1 MRIIVLVKQVPDTS
15 ELKFDEK
22 GNLIKDV
29 SQILNPF
36 DQYAL
41 EEAIRIKNSMG
52 GEVYALTMGPEQA
65 RSVLLKCLALGADR
79 AFHINDNALAKS
91 DSLVTS
97 FVISEA
103 IKKIGQYDLIFT
115 GQQTL
120 DGDTGQV
127 GPETAELL
135 NIPNL
140 SYVEKIESIENNRA
154 RVKGVTE
161 EGYRIVEITMPAL
174 LSFLPPSNFEYSN
187 PSMAGI
193 IKAKS
198 KPYTIYSL
206 KDLGIDPSSVGVNGS
221 KTFVK
226 SVYAPPKKERGMI
239 FTENYEN
246 AVKVIIEKLREKGVI
261 K

>member
-1 MRIIVLVKQVPDTS
+1 MRILVLVKLVPDTA

-52 GEVYALTMGPEQA
+52 GEVFAITMGPEQA

-97 FVISEA
+97 IVLSEA
-103 IKKIGQYDLIFT
+103 LKKIGQFDFIFT
-115 GQQTL
+115 GQQAM

-127 GPETAELL
+127 GPEIAELL

-140 SYVEKIESIENNRA
+140 SYVEKVESIQDNKA
-154 RVKGVTE
+154 TIKGVTE
-161 EGYRIVEITMPAL
+161 EGYRIVEITIPAL

-198 KPYTIYSL
+198 KPYTTYSL
-206 KDLGIDPSSVGVNGS
+206 KDLGLDASKVGINGS
-221 KTFVK
+221 RIVVK
-226 SVYAPPKKERGMI
+226 RVYAPPKKEKGII

-246 AVKVIIEKLREKGVI
+246 AVKTIIEKLREKGVI